1 MNLNLV
7 EELDITGHLS
17 IYKLF
22 KDGKEELVFDDHNII
37 TRGMGFTLAKLF
49 SGSGSQSVLDYQIDR
64 FQIGT
69 SSTGYESSTTW
80 FMFYQ
85 MYSQE
90 DFGVNSNIQIVSG
103 YLSDGNGDPFI
114 YSYSNQV
121 YGLIPQQN
129 ITKIDSNTIR
139 YTIVLDENT
148 CSDLSTRRAG
158 WGIGDG
164 TGGDLNKISLFAK
177 NPDNHPSGVS
187 TMVAYRE
194 FPSIRKTSDFSL
206 VFRWSINF

>member
-7 EELDITGHLS
+7 EELGITGHLC

-49 SGSGSQSVLDYQIDR
+49 SGSGSQSILDYQIDR

-69 SSTGYESSTTW
+69 STTGDEFSSTW
-80 FMFYQ
+80 FFNTRLF
-85 MYSQE
+85 SQL

-103 YLSDGNGDPFI
+103 YLSDGNGEPVLGPGVT
-114 YSYSNQV
+114 QL

-129 ITKIDSNTIR
+129 ITKIDSNTVR

-148 CSDLSTRRAG
+148 CNDLTARRTFFG
-158 WGIGDG
+158 GPD
-164 TGGDLNKISLFAK
+164 GGDITKIALFAK
-177 NPDNHPSGVS
+177 NPDNHPDGVS
-187 TMVAYRE
+187 TMVAIRE
-194 FPSIRKTSDFSL
+194 FANIRKTSDFSL